1 MSKAIGKTF
10 GAGVPSSSVYQMENN
25 ILNYLNQFNQPQIS
39 NNDLLLQGMQI
50 QNPAIFQPYQQQMQF
65 NLLQQQTAD
74 NPALQQQ
81 YKNLL
86 LQSLQNQIRATQQTN
101 PWVSVQNSLSNDI
114 DSVMYGVSRA
124 LNGITYG
131 GFDYLGNKL
140 GIDTQMN
147 NYLQNQAAAGMGNIV
162 QTVGNMAELG
172 GNILPWLVG
181 GAVVSGPINAA
192 YNGYKIG
199 KAYDRLQQNPYQGQ
213 GSDVIA
219 RMRNHAG
226 EPVVLQRGEAI
237 PDNMGNTIVQ
247 GRDLKRATGTYRN
260 YGLDKGI
267 YKHGISREDAQ
278 KIPKIINNNPA
289 ETNSYGQNIYLVRSK
304 NGVLRVVTSPQNGDN
319 IIASMYYLDIYF
331 FAYSFISLGKFMSNN
346 LLSSLISI
354 VLM

>member
-1 MSKAIGKTF
+1 MSKAIGRAL
-10 GAGVPSSSVYQMENN
+10 GAGLATPPVNGTENN
-25 ILNYLNQFNQPQIS
+25 ILNYLQRYNIPQPD
-39 NNDLLLQGMQI
+39 NTMLLAGLRT
-50 QNPAIFQPYQQQMQF
+50 QNPITLAIMDQQKQLN
-65 NLLQQQTAD
+65 NLQWETSI

-81 YKNLL
+81 YNNLL
-86 LQSLQNQIRATQQTN
+86 LQNLQNQIQSQQ
-101 PWVSVQNSLSNDI
+101 VNSLQPNTAPQSQTASNGLINDL
-114 DSVMYGVSRA
+114 DSIIYGASRA

-172 GNILPWLVG
+172 GNILPYLVG
-181 GAVVSGPINAA
+181 GAVVSGPINVA

-237 PDNMGNTIVQ
+237 PDNMGNPIVHGKAL
-247 GRDLKRATGTYRN
+247 GRETGTVQN
-260 YGLDKGI
+260 YGLDKAI
-267 YKHGISREDAQ
+267 YRHDISRQDAQ
-278 KIPKIINNNPA
+278 RIPKIIKEQPV
-289 ETNSYGQNIYLVRSK
+289 ETNQFGQKVY
-304 NGVLRVVTSPQNGDN
+304 VVKDNDGTIRLITSPTPNGTT
-319 IIASMYYLDIYF
+319 ISSIYRP
-331 FAYSFISLGKFMSNN
+331 
-346 LLSSLISI
+346 
-354 VLM
+354 

>member
-1 MSKAIGKTF
+1 MSKAIGRAL
-10 GAGVPSSSVYQMENN
+10 GAGLATPPVNGTENN
-25 ILNYLNQFNQPQIS
+25 ILNYLQRYNIPQPD
-39 NNDLLLQGMQI
+39 NTMLLAGLRT
-50 QNPAIFQPYQQQMQF
+50 QNPITLAIMDQQKQLN
-65 NLLQQQTAD
+65 NLQWETSI

-81 YKNLL
+81 YNNLL
-86 LQSLQNQIRATQQTN
+86 LQNLQNQIQSQQ
-101 PWVSVQNSLSNDI
+101 VNSLQPNTAPQSQTASNGLINDL
-114 DSVMYGVSRA
+114 DSIIYGASRA

-172 GNILPWLVG
+172 GNILPYLVG
-181 GAVVSGPINAA
+181 GAVVSGPINVA

-237 PDNMGNTIVQ
+237 PDNMGNPIVY

-319 IIASMYYLDIYF
+319 IIASMY
-331 FAYSFISLGKFMSNN
+331 
-346 LLSSLISI
+346 
-354 VLM
+354 

>member
-1 MSKAIGKTF
+1 
-10 GAGVPSSSVYQMENN
+10 
-25 ILNYLNQFNQPQIS
+25 
-39 NNDLLLQGMQI
+39 
-50 QNPAIFQPYQQQMQF
+50 
-65 NLLQQQTAD
+65 
-74 NPALQQQ
+74 
-81 YKNLL
+81 
-86 LQSLQNQIRATQQTN
+86 
-101 PWVSVQNSLSNDI
+101 
-114 DSVMYGVSRA
+114 MYGVSRA

-237 PDNMGNTIVQ
+237 PDNMGNPIVY
-247 GRDLKRATGTYRN
+247 GNDLKRATGSRRN
-260 YGLDKGI
+260 YGLNKI
-267 YKHGISREDAQ
+267 MYKHEMPKDEATQ
-278 KIPKIINNNPA
+278 IPNYLKNNNPI
-289 ETNSYGQNIYLVRSK
+289 EVSPRGQNVYIIQTPTGDLK
-304 NGVLRVVTSPQNGDN
+304 LITSPTSNGTTVS
-319 IIASMYYLDIYF
+319 SMYYP
-331 FAYSFISLGKFMSNN
+331 K
-346 LLSSLISI
+346 
-354 VLM
+354 

>member
-1 MSKAIGKTF
+1 MSKAIGKTL
-10 GAGVPSSSVYQMENN
+10 GAGVPSPSVYQTENN

-81 YKNLL
+81 YNNLL
-86 LQSLQNQIRATQQTN
+86 LQSLQNQIRAMQQTN
-101 PWVSVQNSLSNDI
+101 PWVIVQNSLSNDI

-237 PDNMGNTIVQ
+237 PDNMGNPIVY
-247 GRDLKRATGTYRN
+247 GNDLKRATGTYSN

-278 KIPKIINNNPA
+278 KIPKIIKEQPV
-289 ETNSYGQNIYLVRSK
+289 ETNQFGQKVY
-304 NGVLRVVTSPQNGDN
+304 VVKDNDGTIRLITSPTPNGTT
-319 IIASMYYLDIYF
+319 ISSIYRP
-331 FAYSFISLGKFMSNN
+331 
-346 LLSSLISI
+346 
-354 VLM
+354 